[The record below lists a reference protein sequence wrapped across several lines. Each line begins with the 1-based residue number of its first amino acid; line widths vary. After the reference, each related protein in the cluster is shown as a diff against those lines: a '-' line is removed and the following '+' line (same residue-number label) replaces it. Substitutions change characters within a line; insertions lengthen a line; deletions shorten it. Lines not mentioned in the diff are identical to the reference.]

1 MVRVLLVDDDERVRR
16 GWQMRLALEP
26 DIVVVGAAG
35 ELETAVLT
43 ATTTQP
49 HVILLDIK
57 LPGSNGLDG
66 LHQLRQAAPGCAIII
81 ITVYDSAANRRQA
94 LAAGAN
100 AFISKQANFDQLL
113 ALIRRL
119 GSHHPSDF
127 S

>member
-1 MVRVLLVDDDERVRR
+1 MIRVLLVDDDERVRR

-35 ELETAVLT
+35 ELETAVTT

-49 HVILLDIK
+49 HAILLDIK
-57 LPGSNGLDG
+57 LRGSNGLEG
-66 LHQLRQAAPGCAIII
+66 LSQLRQAAPGCAIII
-81 ITVYDSAANRRQA
+81 ITVYDSAANRQQA

-119 GSHHPSDF
+119 GSPSSF
-127 S
+127 

>member
-35 ELETAVLT
+35 ELETAVTT

-66 LHQLRQAAPGCAIII
+66 LNQLRQAAPGCAIII

-94 LAAGAN
+94 LTAGAN

-119 GSHHPSDF
+119 GSPSSF
-127 S
+127 